1 RALNHTL
8 REPCLINEQIT
19 DSLECLVYRNPG
31 RCEKKHVVALADVT
45 FHDVADHI
53 CFSGP
58 GRAPEEQ
65 DLAGQR
71 LLDRDPLP
79 CVQPDGPPTT
89 HPATWVVLTAAPG
102 FAATANPAR
111 RPATNRIITTSRRLE
126 ALGHARHSSRIPP
139 PKPHDTYGLPQVDI
153 GDQPHLAVR
162 QS

>member
-31 RCEKKHVVALADVT
+31 RCEKKHVVALPDVT

-58 GRAPEEQ
+58 GRPPEEQ

-71 LLDRDPLP
+71 LPDGDPLP
-79 CVQPDGPPTT
+79 CVQPERRPIRN
-89 HPATWVVLTAAPG
+89 PASWVVLIADPG
-102 FAATANPAR
+102 FAATDDPAGR
-111 RPATNRIITTSRRLE
+111 LETNRIITISRRLE
-126 ALGHARHSSRIPP
+126 ALGHDRQSGRIIP
-139 PKPHDTYGLPQVDI
+139 PKPHVSYGLPQVDL
-153 GDQPHLAVR
+153 GDQTHLAVR